1 MAFGLLTGTSGIQPG
16 FLSSLEALRR
26 ALPNNL
32 GAQIGL
38 RSGYRS
44 PEHQADLFRR
54 AVAKYGSVAA
64 ARKWVAPPGHS
75 QHNSGNAVDLSYGS
89 PAAMQ
94 AAHQM
99 AGQFGLTFPMS
110 YENWHIEPVGARGGK
125 VALGGSPGAA
135 PGGSPGGQVSVP
147 AGTASSSL
155 ASVFGGGG
163 SAANNNGIPSISAGG
178 SGDIGHLVGDFSAPS
193 YDLQTMPADAP
204 LPTSTPQATAPEFS
218 PLAGLFA
225 LPNIGLPGGEIP
237 PGTDTLPGVL
247 PGQAKQLRNRMTL

>member
-1 MAFGLLTGTSGIQPG
+1 
-16 FLSSLEALRR
+16 
-26 ALPNNL
+26 
-32 GAQIGL
+32 
-38 RSGYRS
+38 
-44 PEHQADLFRR
+44 
-54 AVAKYGSVAA
+54 
-64 ARKWVAPPGHS
+64 
-75 QHNSGNAVDLSYGS
+75 VDLSYGS

-99 AGQFGLTFPMS
+99 AGQFGLVFPMS

-125 VALGGSPGAA
+125 VATGSPT
-135 PGGSPGGQVSVP
+135 SPTSSTGPVP
-147 AGTASSSL
+147 AGTGSSL
-155 ASVFGGGG
+155 ASVFGGGDG
-163 SAANNNGIPSISAGG
+163 SDANNSGIPSISAGG
-178 SGDIGHLVGDFSAPS
+178 SSDIGHLVGDFSAPS

-237 PGTDTLPGVL
+237 PGTDTLPGAL